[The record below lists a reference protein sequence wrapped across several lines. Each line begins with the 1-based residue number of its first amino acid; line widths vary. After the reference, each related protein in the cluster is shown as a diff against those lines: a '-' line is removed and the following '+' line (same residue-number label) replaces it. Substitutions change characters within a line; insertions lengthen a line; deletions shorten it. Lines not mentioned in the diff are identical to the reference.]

1 MAAAVPRRRLKG
13 DGSMFPR
20 QLVASLVIGVLMLI
34 LIVRLVQRGYLD
46 IAYCWLWLVVGLG
59 ICGIVLK
66 YEWLV
71 QLSDLIGSK
80 TPTTTL
86 FLLAFVILLLLCL
99 QFSMVISTHRRQIKR
114 LTQQLAILEERA
126 TLPEDR
132 APRQLDTGS

>member
-1 MAAAVPRRRLKG
+1 
-13 DGSMFPR
+13 
-20 QLVASLVIGVLMLI
+20 MLI